1 MDCSWSAH
9 PQDQGRQ
16 EPILPTP
23 SPGHQTHLSPSTVS
37 ATTRSPPAH
46 SPEQGAV
53 LPSWPRWPHNENIF
67 SQPTSQ
73 PSNANDFS
81 LPESKARRMMEHRL
95 MQNWYLNV
103 HNPFPL
109 NPSPYW
115 RDIWVKTTPTLALSH
130 ENIHFGILSLSATN
144 ILRSCPEDKEIYNAR
159 EGYFIAALHAQR
171 EEVATLT
178 VETAE
183 VVCFGALL
191 ISIAAFAMLQER
203 ALAPCYQ
210 PPMDWLQVGRG
221 AGIVIRQSVETILT
235 LSKEA
240 DHPALMN
247 AADAYPS
254 YGRDDSYFSPEHRVI
269 FQGVLTPHLRS
280 GGEGDWWAGGG
291 EGEATRDAYEKTL
304 SFVGSIQTGIDHGEP
319 VYAITRRIQA
329 FPLLIPAK
337 YIELLASRRPRAL
350 VILAHFFAT
359 VAQVHNV
366 WWLGEEPFMGRE
378 STAKREIRAIK
389 GALPREWLTTMV
401 WPMDVVGLKD

>member
-1 MDCSWSAH
+1 
-9 PQDQGRQ
+9 
-16 EPILPTP
+16 
-23 SPGHQTHLSPSTVS
+23 
-37 ATTRSPPAH
+37 
-46 SPEQGAV
+46 
-53 LPSWPRWPHNENIF
+53 
-67 SQPTSQ
+67 
-73 PSNANDFS
+73 
-81 LPESKARRMMEHRL
+81 MEHRL
-95 MQNWYLNV
+95 MQNWYLGV

-109 NPSPYW
+109 SPAPYW
-115 RDIWVKTTPTLALSH
+115 RDIWVKTTPTLALTH
-130 ENIHFGILSLSATN
+130 ENILYGILSLSATN
-144 ILRSCPEDKEIYNAR
+144 LLRSCPEDKEIYNAR
-159 EGYFIAALHAQR
+159 ESYFIAALHAQR

-203 ALAPCYQ
+203 ALGPYQ

-254 YGRDDSYFSPEHRVI
+254 FGRDKSYFSPEHRVN
-269 FQGVLTPHLRS
+269 FQGVLTQHLRS
-280 GGEGDWWAGGG
+280 GDDWADGE
-291 EGEATRDAYEKTL
+291 TRDAYEKTL
-304 SFVGSIQTGIDHGEP
+304 SLVGSIQTGINHGEP
-319 VYAITRRIQA
+319 VYTITRRIQA
-329 FPLLIPAK
+329 FPLLLPAK
-337 YIELLASRRPRAL
+337 YIELLAYRRPRAL

-366 WWLGEEPFMGRE
+366 WWLGEESFMGEE

-389 GALPREWLTTMV
+389 GVLPREWLTTMV